1 MLCGIC
7 KAREARIF
15 YTEIINGE
23 KKEQYLCEEC
33 AAKSTNFRLKSPF
46 GGQEFSLGGLLS
58 GLFEGEHQEEEDG
71 KQFTGAGA
79 GAGLACSGCGM
90 TYEEFKEKGQFG
102 CAACYHNFGRLLLKN
117 MRNIQGSDIH
127 TGKKPKNV
135 SGQVELPAENVPEL
149 SEIERLSMQLEQ
161 AVEREEYETAAVLRD
176 KIRALRQ
183 TQGEVSR

>member
-7 KAREARIF
+7 KAREAKIF

-58 GLFEGEHQEEEDG
+58 GLFEGERQKEEG
-71 KQFTGAGA
+71 RQYIGAGE
-79 GAGLACSGCGM
+79 GLACARCGM

-102 CAACYHNFGRLLLKN
+102 CAKCYQSFGRLLLKN

-127 TGKKPKNV
+127 TGKKPKNPDGLAEIPV
-135 SGQVELPAENVPEL
+135 ENVPEL
-149 SEIERLSMQLEQ
+149 SEIDRLSMQLGQ

-176 KIRALRQ
+176 KIRGLKQ
-183 TQGEVSR
+183 GQGEVSR